1 MIKEKGLNFP
11 KSAGSYKYNQISPKS
26 AINIKQEELK
36 VDPNSEVQQQSS
48 AIYNNATCSQFTT
61 QFNQFY
67 ENNGVHHGGAE
78 GASNQIDHV
87 TSGLRQSG
95 NGNVNNNDDGSA
107 LIPVTSSTNNQGSFV
122 QTSPGI
128 STCAGIISATGEEFP
143 INHQNLVDHKGE
155 PESILYT
162 LGPKMFGV
170 GGLTCL

>member
-1 MIKEKGLNFP
+1 MIKEKGLNFLE
-11 KSAGSYKYNQISPKS
+11 KCGKLNIYNLISPKS

-36 VDPNSEVQQQSS
+36 VDPNSEQQQSS

-67 ENNGVHHGGAE
+67 ENNGVHHEAGS

-87 TSGLRQSG
+87 TSGLRQTG
-95 NGNVNNNDDGSA
+95 NALNNNADDGSA

-122 QTSPGI
+122 QTSPAGI
-128 STCAGIISATGEEFP
+128 TTCAGIISATGEEFP

-155 PESILYT
+155 PELIFYT
-162 LGPKMFGV
+162 IFP
-170 GGLTCL
+170 